1 MKRILPFFNAFTFG
15 ALLLSCVIFTNI
27 YTTAHA
33 DESTFP
39 NPEVTMEDQATKWL
53 FYRGIWSCM
62 TTESYVKDGDGDRMK
77 AEDLNSGAWFNG
89 NKKGFGYLGPGL
101 DGADGN
107 DGTVSCSNK
116 SYMIEG
122 ANTFG
127 FASGVE
133 FWCALNKYDP
143 GTYMTPNGGDDN
155 CTNSTLF
162 QMSLSG
168 SSLASALT
176 KLVHSLPG
184 NIRYDRGNNPNAGA
198 LFYWIQRKSLEI
210 FCGGG
215 QSMADAG
222 QTNTTLDDKKTVSVR
237 YIDPLTGG
245 GAGDV
250 VHYDLDGREEG
261 DTVNDAYYY
270 ADDEDNAS
278 DVKCSKMSENTRDYA
293 TSYARYVI
301 SAQFNDI
308 YAQIKDGLATEEVI
322 KAECGTEPVVHSPSD
337 GWNACINNLKSNIEL
352 SLGECVEKDGVMTKP
367 MTYGDRFDLM
377 LKNCSVHLAED
388 TRFKPATRDALVA
401 AFTNFTKK
409 EVQDAQLDTV
419 PGGGTSCAVDGIGW
433 IVCPVMTFLGTM
445 TDIAFNFLS
454 TTFLETKASYFN
466 ISGSNNSAY
475 QAWSYMR
482 NLANVAFVIAFLFI
496 IYSQITGLGAS
507 NYGIKKLLPKI
518 IVAAILVNISFF
530 ICQIAID
537 ISNILGYSLK
547 SLFDTIGTN
556 FKSPDAVTEDASG
569 NGFGIAAI
577 IVGLLA
583 AGIGLALAL
592 SIPVILAALL
602 ALTIIVFILLAR
614 TALIILLV
622 VVAPL
627 AFVAYL
633 LPNTEDWYKKW
644 QKMFT
649 GLLLVFPII
658 AVVFGA
664 AGLAAKIVNDA
675 AGGDKM
681 LQVMAI
687 GIATVPLFAVPG
699 LLKGAMSAAGA
710 IGSKLSAASN
720 KANSRATGSANKK
733 MGERYQ
739 GSAFARGQAL
749 RKQGK
754 EEFRNRRFTKAV
766 AGEDTGLVGRMRRRA
781 SRGLTGRT
789 FTGAG
794 EFAQDSAEK
803 AAKGASARAE
813 AKEYG
818 EAVEA
823 ATAAQRT
830 MTVDDVAKIASTG
843 THNGQKVTEHER
855 AAAIDRTM
863 SSGGFS
869 QRKEV
874 LEGLATDKAG
884 TSRELR
890 NRAVSAAYSKGDQ
903 NIYGAGFGDQILDEG
918 GSINSAADLASA
930 AVTNAEE
937 GHVAAEHLVQNGSAT
952 KYLVGA
958 TLASGNTV
966 ARGKLATA
974 RDAARSTG
982 STQAKIDPT
991 IEGEFARL

>member
-1 MKRILPFFNAFTFG
+1 MNYA
-15 ALLLSCVIFTNI
+15 
-27 YTTAHA
+27 
-33 DESTFP
+33 
-39 NPEVTMEDQATKWL
+39 
-53 FYRGIWSCM
+53 
-62 TTESYVKDGDGDRMK
+62 
-77 AEDLNSGAWFNG
+77 
-89 NKKGFGYLGPGL
+89 KK
-101 DGADGN
+101 
-107 DGTVSCSNK
+107 
-116 SYMIEG
+116 
-122 ANTFG
+122 
-127 FASGVE
+127 
-133 FWCALNKYDP
+133 
-143 GTYMTPNGGDDN
+143 
-155 CTNSTLF
+155 
-162 QMSLSG
+162 
-168 SSLASALT
+168 SSL
-176 KLVHSLPG
+176 LVRKKIIHTSLLFVFF
-184 NIRYDRGNNPNAGA
+184 AGA
-198 LFYWIQRKSLEI
+198 LIANISSLSTPVRADNNGAGEI
-210 FCGGG
+210 F
-215 QSMADAG
+215 
-222 QTNTTLDDKKTVSVR
+222 TWL
-237 YIDPLTGG
+237 DPLTMQASGGKITVNGLMTFTEDIDTADKAYIYNGRFSFTVQSDTPGSNGNTQCYVG
-245 GAGDV
+245 GAIEFYAPNKAVRLTSNRFPADSINTPGYTGPLSCEQSSKIGDKTVFDLYDGNYSVTNDRPGSGSETTPETPAQKV
-250 VHYDLDGREEG
+250 VEAYVCSYIKNSANKITVTVKNKAGSVVKRGDSTKSSEKDPDCDGVYE
-261 DTVNDAYYY
+261 
-270 ADDEDNAS
+270 
-278 DVKCSKMSENTRDYA
+278 
-293 TSYARYVI
+293 I
-301 SAQFNDI
+301 SF
-308 YAQIKDGLATEEVI
+308 
-322 KAECGTEPVVHSPSD
+322 
-337 GWNACINNLKSNIEL
+337 NNLKPGVY
-352 SLGECVEKDGVMTKP
+352 SLCTSINSKCQE
-367 MTYGDRFDLM
+367 
-377 LKNCSVHLAED
+377 
-388 TRFKPATRDALVA
+388 
-401 AFTNFTKK
+401 FTKIVYK
-409 EVQDAQLDTV
+409 PSYVTLFLGDAPESANSTVIEIGLGIESSSSPVEDGFTDQEFGTYTLELRDGDKVVDSAEVNVSYNGAACRDGQDEGWPCSLPKTVWGYTQFENVEPGDYEICIAGSEKCVTVTKKRGERLRDVELILTLDEAKKYDTS
-419 PGGGTSCAVDGIGW
+419 GIFGDGESSCAVEGIGW

-687 GIATVPLFAVPG
+687 GIATIPLFAVPG

-733 MGERYQ
+733 VGERYQ